1 MNGQCVC
8 GETTF
13 EVELSN
19 HDVHALATYTSHVL
33 SVVDRP
39 VA

>member
-13 EVELSN
+13 EVKLKY
-19 HDVHALATYTSHVL
+19 HDVHVLATYTSHVL
-33 SVVDRP
+33 SVADRP
-39 VA
+39 VV

>member
-1 MNGQCVC
+1 MNGQCIC

-19 HDVHALATYTSHVL
+19 HDVHALATYTSHAPF
-33 SVVDRP
+33 VVDRP